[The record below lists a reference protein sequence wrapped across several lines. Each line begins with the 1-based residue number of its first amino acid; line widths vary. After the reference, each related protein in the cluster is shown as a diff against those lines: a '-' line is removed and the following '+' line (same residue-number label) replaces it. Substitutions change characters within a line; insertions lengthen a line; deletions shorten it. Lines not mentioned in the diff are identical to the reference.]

1 MQDIDIT
8 FKSLFIKHYP
18 ELLIYATRL
27 AGDSCAEDI
36 VEDIF
41 MDLWRRRETIDM
53 GANIRAFLYR
63 MVYNQALTHV
73 RQRNQS
79 KEYLR
84 MWCDAQESYLSHV
97 ENDTPSDA
105 EVLEQ
110 KMSRL
115 EDALEDLPSQ
125 CREIFKLRYFHN
137 MRNAAIADSLSLSVR
152 TVEAQLYKALKIIRS
167 KSCLLCLLLVM

>member
-53 GANIRAFLYR
+53 GANIRAF
-63 MVYNQALTHV
+63 
-73 RQRNQS
+73 
-79 KEYLR
+79 
-84 MWCDAQESYLSHV
+84 SHV